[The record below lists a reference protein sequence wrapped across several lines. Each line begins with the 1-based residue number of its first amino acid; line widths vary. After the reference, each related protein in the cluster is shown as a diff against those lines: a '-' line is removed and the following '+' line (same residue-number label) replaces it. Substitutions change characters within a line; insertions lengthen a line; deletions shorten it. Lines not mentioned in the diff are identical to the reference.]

1 MLRLFR
7 NALLVLATLVVL
19 GAGALAVLA
28 HVYEDEVKATLVS
41 AINEQLSTPV
51 SVSEMDL
58 TLVARFP
65 QASMRLHN
73 VLAKEVRTDDVVPD
87 TLLFAR
93 ELFLEFSLWDLFQGN
108 YTVEQV
114 HGEEVRLYAGLDGN
128 GNENYIIWKTD
139 TTTTASTAIALNK
152 VSVDD
157 LTVRFTDTRTDLHIL
172 AHHDKMVVR
181 GQFSDAISE
190 LDLTG
195 DISLAHWRQGER
207 TLLKDRAGHA
217 SLAMD
222 FGGTDGVFRITKGQ
236 VTTGNM
242 PIDLTL
248 VVTPMKDGKVLDLRA
263 NGLGLELSDVIAA
276 LPEGLTSSIKE
287 YGMKGEVDL
296 AIHYAGPLDKS
307 GPELSVGAKITNGQ
321 MKESH
326 SGTKFT
332 NINGELALDLTA
344 TGVAKKLAVKS
355 FSARSGSGSISG
367 NWKSNGLSNAE
378 VKADF
383 KGDIALADL
392 LRFAQID
399 TLEKVSGRLKAN
411 AQIAGKLRDM
421 GNIRAND
428 LAALRITGTLTL
440 RDADLKMKGVR
451 HRISHLDAD
460 LALHGN
466 DATVQGLRAE
476 FHENPVVLSGTLR
489 NLVPYILFKDQRLV
503 IEAKGSSPHIDL
515 AALLR
520 SDDAPTTNAKDYTLI
535 LPASIELDL
544 QAHVAELVFEEFTAT
559 DIDGRLRMKDRVF
572 TASPVSFST
581 ASGKVTGT
589 LSLDASTGRPN
600 LAQSAI
606 MPYPLAI
613 NAVVTNIN
621 VTALFKEFQDFGQD
635 FIGHHHL
642 SGTIN
647 AEVAFNAPLSASM
660 KLDPDQVACVMD
672 INMMNGTIK
681 GHRPLLQVADYLQQ
695 NKLVAPFVDTKALRK
710 NLGDVHFAT
719 LENQIAIRDGAVHIP
734 NMLVSSN
741 LMDIELSGTHYFDD
755 RIDHHLNFRLSELL
769 RTGELADEFGPITDD
784 GTGMR
789 IFLHMSGT
797 ADDPEFSNDGAMAA
811 DRRKKQ
817 FQNEKQEL
825 RSILREEF
833 GLAKKSNSDP
843 GATAS
848 TGAPKTQFTV
858 IPAGADTLQTAGAQ
872 GPKKRTG
879 LERFLNTK
887 EEEPKAVFE
896 VEN

>member
-7 NALLVLATLVVL
+7 NALLVLATVVVL

-41 AINEQLSTPV
+41 AINEQLNTPV
-51 SVSEMDL
+51 SVSDMDL

-65 QASMRLHN
+65 QASMRLKN
-73 VLAKEVRTDDVVPD
+73 VLAKEVRTDGLVPD

-108 YTVEQV
+108 YTVEQI

-128 GNENYIIWKTD
+128 GNENFIIWKTD
-139 TTTTASTAIALNK
+139 TASTASTAIALNK
-152 VSVDD
+152 VSVND
-157 LTVRFTDTRTDLHIL
+157 LRVRFTDTRTDLNIL

-181 GQFSDAISE
+181 GHFKDAINE
-190 LDLTG
+190 LELTG
-195 DISLAHWRQGER
+195 DISLKHWRQGER
-207 TLLKDRAGHA
+207 TILHDRSGHV
-217 SLAMD
+217 SLAME
-222 FGGTDGVFRITKGQ
+222 FGGADGVFRITKGQ
-236 VTTGNM
+236 VNTGNM

-248 VVTPMKDGKVLDLRA
+248 AVTPTPKGDVLDLRA
-263 NGLGLELSDVIAA
+263 NGLGLDLADLIAA
-276 LPEGLTSSIKE
+276 LPEALTAPIKAYGL
-287 YGMKGEVDL
+287 KGEVDL

-307 GPELSVGAKITNGQ
+307 GPDLSVGVKVSNGQ

-332 NINGELALDLTA
+332 NINGEMALDLTA
-344 TGVAKKLAVKS
+344 NGVAKNLTVKN

-367 NWKSNGLSNAE
+367 NWKSNGLANAN

-383 KGDIALADL
+383 KGDIALADI

-399 TLEKVSGRLKAN
+399 TLEKVSGRLKAD
-411 AQIAGKLRDM
+411 AHIAGKLRDM
-421 GNIRAND
+421 GNIRASD
-428 LAALRITGTLTL
+428 LATLKISGTLTL

-466 DATVQGLRAE
+466 DATVQGLKVE
-476 FHENPVVLSGTLR
+476 FQDNPIVLSGTLR
-489 NLVPYILFKDQRLV
+489 NLVPYLLFKDQHLV
-503 IEAKGSSPHIDL
+503 IEAKGSSPRIDL
-515 AALLR
+515 AGLLR
-520 SDDAPTTNAKDYTLI
+520 SDDAPTAQAKDYTLT

-544 QAHVAELVFEEFTAT
+544 QANVKELLFEEFTAT
-559 DIDGRLRMKDRVF
+559 DITGRLRMKDRVF
-572 TASPVSFST
+572 TASPVSFNT

-589 LSLDASTGRPN
+589 LSLDARNGRSD
-600 LAQSAI
+600 LAQAAI

-613 NAVVTNIN
+613 NAAITNIN
-621 VTALFKEFQDFGQD
+621 ITELFAEFQDFGQD
-635 FIGHHHL
+635 FIGHQHL
-642 SGTIN
+642 SGTVN

-672 INMMNGTIK
+672 LNMVNGAIK
-681 GHRPLLQVADYLQQ
+681 GHKPLLQVADYLQE

-710 NLGDVHFAT
+710 NLGDIHFAT
-719 LENQIAIRDGAVHIP
+719 LENQIAIRNGAVHIP

-741 LMDIELSGTHYFDD
+741 LMDIELSGTHYFNDK
-755 RIDHHLNFRLSELL
+755 IDHHLNFRLSDLL

-797 ADDPEFSNDGAMAA
+797 ADNPIFSNDGAMAA

-825 RSILREEF
+825 RTILREEF
-833 GLAKKSNSDP
+833 GLSKKSNGNLST
-843 GATAS
+843 TAS
-848 TGAPKTQFTV
+848 TGSPNTQFKV

-872 GPKKRTG
+872 GSKERKG
-879 LERFLNTK
+879 LGRFLNTK
-887 EEEPKAVFE
+887 EDEPKAVFKL
-896 VEN
+896 EN